1 MLSKAVIATL
11 ILAVAVVAGC
21 APVTYFAKKNEAEAE
36 AAFPPE
42 GEILAIGE
50 QSVHAVVL
58 GEGPDLVLIHGASG
72 NTRDFTFEFAQRMA
86 GKYRVIVL
94 DRPGFGW
101 SSPLP
106 DDQGTIFDQARLLQA
121 AAAKLGADKPIVL
134 GHSYGGAV
142 ALAWAT
148 RMPDA
153 LSALVP
159 VSAAAQLWPGESSLF
174 YRVTA
179 STLGGAT
186 VVPAITAFAP
196 EERVQTAIASIF
208 EPQSA
213 PAGYDD
219 YVGAGLSLRRQT
231 LRINAQERVELK
243 PQIAEMVPQYGSVT
257 VPTEIVHGDA
267 DGTVWLSVHAEPLAR
282 EIPGAALTVLPGI
295 GHMPHHAD
303 PEAVEAAIDR
313 VAARAGLI

>member
-1 MLSKAVIATL
+1 MPSNAIIATL
-11 ILAVAVVAGC
+11 VLAFAVASC
-21 APVTYFAKKNEAEAE
+21 APVQYVAKQEEAEAE

-42 GEILAIGE
+42 GDILSVGE
-50 QSVHAVVL
+50 QKVHAVVL
-58 GEGPDLVLIHGASG
+58 GSGPDLVLIHGASG

-86 GKYRVIVL
+86 GKYRVIVF

-106 DDQGTIFDQARLLQA
+106 PDQGTIVDQARLLQA

-148 RMPDA
+148 SMPGS

-159 VSAAAQLWPGESSLF
+159 VSAASHVWPGESSLF

-179 STLGGAT
+179 SKLGGAI

-196 EERVQTAIASIF
+196 EERVQKAIASIF

-213 PAGYDD
+213 PPGYDD

-243 PQIAEMVPQYGSVT
+243 PQIAAMMPKYASVD

-267 DGTVWLSVHAEPLAR
+267 DTTVWLSVHAQPLSR
-282 EIPGAALTVLPGI
+282 DIPGAKLTTLPGV

-303 PEAVEAAIDR
+303 PAAVEAAIDR
-313 VAARAGLI
+313 AAARAGLR